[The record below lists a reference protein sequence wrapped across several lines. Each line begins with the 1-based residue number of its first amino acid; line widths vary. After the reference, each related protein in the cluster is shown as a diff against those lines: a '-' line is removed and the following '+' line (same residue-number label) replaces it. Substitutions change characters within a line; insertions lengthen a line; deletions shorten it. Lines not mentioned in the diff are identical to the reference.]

1 MSNIINPFARPL
13 YVMTKPAGAHCN
25 LACDYCY
32 YLEKQ
37 KLYQNAEKHVM
48 SDQLTEVFVREYIQ
62 SQFVREVNF
71 TWHGGEPMIRPLS
84 YYKNVVRWQRQYAEG
99 KAILN
104 CLQTNGTLLTPE
116 WCRFLHDEG
125 WLVGVSIDGPQDM
138 HDAYRMKRNGGPTW
152 EKVMKGIEMLDRYE
166 VEWNAM
172 AVVNDI
178 TAARP
183 LDFYRFFRD
192 ELGCQYL
199 QFTPVVERIRRHE
212 DGRHLAHVMDGEE
225 YNVAP
230 FSVTPEAWGTFLCT
244 IFDEWYSNDVGEMF
258 VQTFEATLANWAG
271 VTPGVCSLSDWCGHA
286 AVMEHNGDIYCC
298 DHFVFP
304 EYYLGN
310 IRHRGIL
317 DMLNSEK
324 QMAFADMKTKGL
336 PTQCL
341 QCRWQF
347 ACHGECPRNRFV
359 RTKDG
364 EPGLNYLCSGYH
376 SFFEHVAPFMDELKE
391 RFCDKEESSL

>member
-1 MSNIINPFARPL
+1 MGNIINPFARPL

-37 KLYQNAEKHVM
+37 KLYQNGDKHIM
-48 SDQLTEVFVREYIQ
+48 SDQLTEVFIREYIQ
-62 SQFVREVNF
+62 SQFGNEVNF

-84 YYKNVVRWQRQYAEG
+84 YYKKVVRWQRRYAEG

-125 WLVGVSIDGPQDM
+125 WLVGISIDGPQDM

-152 EKVMKGIEMLDRYE
+152 EKVMQGIEMLDRYE

-192 ELGCQYL
+192 EIECHYL

-212 DGRHLAHVMDGEE
+212 DGRHLAHVMDGDE
-225 YNVAP
+225 YAVAP
-230 FSVTPEAWGTFLCT
+230 FSVTPEAWGSFLCT
-244 IFDEWYSNDVGEMF
+244 MFDEWYNNDVGEMF

-271 VTPGVCSLSDWCGHA
+271 MTPGVCSLSDWCGHA

-310 IRHRGIL
+310 IRNRGIL
-317 DMLNSEK
+317 DMLNSER

-336 PTQCL
+336 PTQCR

-347 ACHGECPRNRFV
+347 ACHGECPRNRFAK
-359 RTKDG
+359 TKDG
-364 EPGLNYLCSGYH
+364 EPGLNYLCEGYRRY
-376 SFFEHVAPFMDELKE
+376 FEHVAPFMEELKG
-391 RFCDKEESSL
+391 RFC

>member
-1 MSNIINPFARPL
+1 MGNIINPFARPL

-37 KLYQNAEKHVM
+37 KLYQNGDKHIM
-48 SDQLTEVFVREYIQ
+48 SDQLTEVFIREYIQ
-62 SQFVREVNF
+62 SQFGNEVNF

-84 YYKNVVRWQRQYAEG
+84 YYKKVVRWQRRYAEG

-125 WLVGVSIDGPQDM
+125 WLVGISIDGPQDM

-152 EKVMKGIEMLDRYE
+152 EKVMQGIEMLDRYE

-192 ELGCQYL
+192 EIECRYL
-199 QFTPVVERIRRHE
+199 QFTPVVERIHRHE
-212 DGRHLAHVMDGEE
+212 DGRHLAHVMDGDE
-225 YNVAP
+225 YAVAP
-230 FSVTPEAWGTFLCT
+230 FSVTPEAWGSFLCT
-244 IFDEWYSNDVGEMF
+244 MFDEWYNNDVGEMF

-271 VTPGVCSLSDWCGHA
+271 MTPGVCSLSDWCGHA

-310 IRHRGIL
+310 IRNRGIL
-317 DMLNSEK
+317 DMLNSER

-336 PTQCL
+336 PTQCR

-347 ACHGECPRNRFV
+347 ACHGECPRNRFAK
-359 RTKDG
+359 TKDG
-364 EPGLNYLCSGYH
+364 EPGLNYLCEGYRRY
-376 SFFEHVAPFMDELKE
+376 FEHVAPFMEELKG
-391 RFCDKEESSL
+391 RFC

>member
-1 MSNIINPFARPL
+1 MGNIINPFARPL

-37 KLYQNAEKHVM
+37 KLYQNGDKHVM
-48 SDQLTEVFVREYIQ
+48 SDQLTEVFIREYIQ
-62 SQFVREVNF
+62 SQFGNEVNF

-84 YYKNVVRWQRQYAEG
+84 YYKKVVRWQRRYAEG

-125 WLVGVSIDGPQDM
+125 WLVGISIDGPQDM

-152 EKVMKGIEMLDRYE
+152 EKVMQGIEMLDRYE

-192 ELGCQYL
+192 EIECRYL
-199 QFTPVVERIRRHE
+199 QFTSVVERIRRHE
-212 DGRHLAHVMDGEE
+212 DGRHLAHVMDGDE
-225 YNVAP
+225 YAVAP
-230 FSVTPEAWGTFLCT
+230 FSVTPEAWGSFLCT
-244 IFDEWYSNDVGEMF
+244 MFDEWYNNDVGEMF

-271 VTPGVCSLSDWCGHA
+271 MTPGVCSLSDWCGHA

-310 IRHRGIL
+310 IRNRGIL
-317 DMLNSEK
+317 DMLNSERQK
-324 QMAFADMKTKGL
+324 AFADMKTKGL
-336 PTQCL
+336 PTQCR

-347 ACHGECPRNRFV
+347 ACHGECPRNRFA

-364 EPGLNYLCSGYH
+364 EPGLNYLCEGYRRY
-376 SFFEHVAPFMDELKE
+376 FEHVAPFMEELKG
-391 RFCDKEESSL
+391 RFC

>member
-1 MSNIINPFARPL
+1 MGNIINPFARPL

-37 KLYQNAEKHVM
+37 KLYQNGDKHVM
-48 SDQLTEVFVREYIQ
+48 SDQLTEVFIREYIQ
-62 SQFVREVNF
+62 SQFGNEVNF

-84 YYKNVVRWQRQYAEG
+84 YYKKVVRWQRRYAEG

-125 WLVGVSIDGPQDM
+125 WLVGISIDGPQDM

-152 EKVMKGIEMLDRYE
+152 EKVMQGIEMLDRYE

-192 ELGCQYL
+192 EIECRYL

-212 DGRHLAHVMDGEE
+212 DGRHLAHVMDGDE
-225 YNVAP
+225 YAVAP
-230 FSVTPEAWGTFLCT
+230 FSVTPEAWGSFLCT
-244 IFDEWYSNDVGEMF
+244 MFDEWYNNDVGEMF

-271 VTPGVCSLSDWCGHA
+271 MTPGVCSLSDWCGHA

-304 EYYLGN
+304 EYYHGN
-310 IRHRGIL
+310 IRNRGIL
-317 DMLNSEK
+317 DMLNSER

-336 PTQCL
+336 PTQCR

-347 ACHGECPRNRFV
+347 ACHGECPRNRFAK
-359 RTKDG
+359 TKDG
-364 EPGLNYLCSGYH
+364 EPGLNYLCEGYRRY
-376 SFFEHVAPFMDELKE
+376 FEHVAPFMEELKG
-391 RFCDKEESSL
+391 RFC

>member
-1 MSNIINPFARPL
+1 MGNIINPFARPL

-37 KLYQNAEKHVM
+37 KLYQNGDKHIM
-48 SDQLTEVFVREYIQ
+48 SDQLTEVFIREYIQ
-62 SQFVREVNF
+62 SQFGNEVNF

-84 YYKNVVRWQRQYAEG
+84 YYKKVVRWQRRYAEG

-125 WLVGVSIDGPQDM
+125 WLVGISIDGPQDM

-152 EKVMKGIEMLDRYE
+152 EKVMQGIEMLDRYE

-192 ELGCQYL
+192 EIECRYL

-212 DGRHLAHVMDGEE
+212 DGRHLAHVMDGDE
-225 YNVAP
+225 YAVAP
-230 FSVTPEAWGTFLCT
+230 FSVTPEAWGSFLCT
-244 IFDEWYSNDVGEMF
+244 MFDEWYNNDVGEMF

-271 VTPGVCSLSDWCGHA
+271 MTPGVCSLSDWCGHA

-310 IRHRGIL
+310 IRNRGIL
-317 DMLNSEK
+317 DMLNSER

-336 PTQCL
+336 PTQCR

-347 ACHGECPRNRFV
+347 ACHGECPRNRFA

-364 EPGLNYLCSGYH
+364 EPGLNYLCEGYRRY
-376 SFFEHVAPFMDELKE
+376 FEHVAPFMEELKG
-391 RFCDKEESSL
+391 RFC

>member
-13 YVMTKPAGAHCN
+13 YVMSKPAGAHCN

-37 KLYQNAEKHVM
+37 KLYQSGEKHIM
-48 SDQLTEVFVREYIQ
+48 SDQLTEVFIREYIQ
-62 SQFVREVNF
+62 SQFTREVNF
-71 TWHGGEPMIRPLS
+71 TWHGGEPMIRPVS
-84 YYKNVVRWQRQYAEG
+84 YYKKVAKWQRQYAEG
-99 KAILN
+99 KSIMN
-104 CLQTNGTLLTPE
+104 CIQTNGTLLSPE

-125 WLVGVSIDGPQDM
+125 WLVGISIDGPQDM

-152 EKVMKGIEMLDRYE
+152 EKVMQGIEMLERYE

-192 ELGCQYL
+192 ELGCRYL
-199 QFTPVVERIRRHE
+199 QFTPVVERIRRHS

-225 YNVAP
+225 YGVAP
-230 FSVTPEAWGTFLCT
+230 FSVSPEAWGEFLCT
-244 IFDEWYSNDVGEMF
+244 MFDEWYKNDVGEMF

-271 VTPGVCSLSDWCGHA
+271 VTPGVCSLSNWCGHA
-286 AVMEHNGDIYCC
+286 AVMEYNGDIYCC

-310 IRHRGIL
+310 IRNRGIL
-317 DMLNSEK
+317 DMLNSER
-324 QMAFADMKTKGL
+324 QITFADMKTKGL
-336 PTQCL
+336 PTQCQ
-341 QCRWQF
+341 QCQWQF
-347 ACHGECPRNRFV
+347 ACHGECPRNRFAK
-359 RTKDG
+359 TKDG
-364 EPGLNYLCSGYH
+364 EPGLNYLCSGYRR
-376 SFFEHVAPFMDELKE
+376 FFEHSAPYMEELKK
-391 RFCDKEESSL
+391 RFCE

>member
-1 MSNIINPFARPL
+1 MMGNIINPFARPL

-37 KLYQNAEKHVM
+37 KLYQNGDKHVM
-48 SDQLTEVFVREYIQ
+48 SDQLTEVFIREYIQ
-62 SQFVREVNF
+62 SQFGNEVNF

-84 YYKNVVRWQRQYAEG
+84 YYKKVVRWQRRYAEG

-125 WLVGVSIDGPQDM
+125 WLVGISIDGPQDM

-152 EKVMKGIEMLDRYE
+152 EKVMQGIEMLDRYE

-192 ELGCQYL
+192 EIECRYL

-212 DGRHLAHVMDGEE
+212 DGRHLAHVMDGDE
-225 YNVAP
+225 YAVAP
-230 FSVTPEAWGTFLCT
+230 FSVTPEAWGSFLCT
-244 IFDEWYSNDVGEMF
+244 MFDEWYNNDVGEMF

-271 VTPGVCSLSDWCGHA
+271 MTPGVCSLSDWCGHA

-310 IRHRGIL
+310 IRNRGIL
-317 DMLNSEK
+317 DMLNSER

-336 PTQCL
+336 PTQCR

-347 ACHGECPRNRFV
+347 ACHGECPRNRFAK
-359 RTKDG
+359 TKDG
-364 EPGLNYLCSGYH
+364 EPGLNYLCEGYRRY
-376 SFFEHVAPFMDELKE
+376 FEHVAPFMEELKG
-391 RFCDKEESSL
+391 RFC

>member
-1 MSNIINPFARPL
+1 MGNIINPFARPL

-37 KLYQNAEKHVM
+37 KLYQNGDKHIM
-48 SDQLTEVFVREYIQ
+48 SDQLTEVFIREYIQ
-62 SQFVREVNF
+62 SQFGNEVNF

-84 YYKNVVRWQRQYAEG
+84 YYKKVVRWQRRYAEG

-125 WLVGVSIDGPQDM
+125 WLVGISIDGPQDM

-152 EKVMKGIEMLDRYE
+152 EKVMQGIEMLGRYE

-192 ELGCQYL
+192 EIECRYL

-212 DGRHLAHVMDGEE
+212 DGRHLAHVMDGDE
-225 YNVAP
+225 YAVAP
-230 FSVTPEAWGTFLCT
+230 FSVTPEAWGSFLCT
-244 IFDEWYSNDVGEMF
+244 MFDEWYNNDVGEMF

-271 VTPGVCSLSDWCGHA
+271 MTPGVCSLSDWCGHA

-310 IRHRGIL
+310 IRNRGIL
-317 DMLNSEK
+317 DMLNSER

-336 PTQCL
+336 PTQCR

-347 ACHGECPRNRFV
+347 ACHGECPRNRFAK
-359 RTKDG
+359 TKDG
-364 EPGLNYLCSGYH
+364 EPGLNYLCEGYRRY
-376 SFFEHVAPFMDELKE
+376 FEHVAPFMEELKG
-391 RFCDKEESSL
+391 RFC

>member
-1 MSNIINPFARPL
+1 MGNIINPFARPL

-37 KLYQNAEKHVM
+37 KLYQNGDKHVM
-48 SDQLTEVFVREYIQ
+48 SDQLTEVFIREYIQ
-62 SQFVREVNF
+62 SQFGNEVNF

-84 YYKNVVRWQRQYAEG
+84 YYKKVVRWQRRYAEG

-125 WLVGVSIDGPQDM
+125 WLVGISIDGPQDM

-152 EKVMKGIEMLDRYE
+152 EKVMQGIEMLDRYE

-192 ELGCQYL
+192 EIECRYL

-212 DGRHLAHVMDGEE
+212 DGRHLAHVMDGDE
-225 YNVAP
+225 YAVAP
-230 FSVTPEAWGTFLCT
+230 FSVTPEAWGSFLCT
-244 IFDEWYSNDVGEMF
+244 MFDEWYNNDVGEMF

-271 VTPGVCSLSDWCGHA
+271 MTPGVCSLSDWCGHA

-310 IRHRGIL
+310 IRNSGIL
-317 DMLNSEK
+317 DMLNSER

-336 PTQCL
+336 PTQCR

-347 ACHGECPRNRFV
+347 ACHGECPRNRFAK
-359 RTKDG
+359 TKDG
-364 EPGLNYLCSGYH
+364 EPGLNYLCEGYRRY
-376 SFFEHVAPFMDELKE
+376 FEHVAPFMEELKG
-391 RFCDKEESSL
+391 RFC

>member
-1 MSNIINPFARPL
+1 MGNIINPFARPL

-37 KLYQNAEKHVM
+37 KLYQNGDKHIM
-48 SDQLTEVFVREYIQ
+48 SDQLTEVFIREYIQ
-62 SQFVREVNF
+62 SQFGNEVNF

-84 YYKNVVRWQRQYAEG
+84 YYKKVVRWQRRYAEG

-125 WLVGVSIDGPQDM
+125 WLVGISIDGPKDM

-152 EKVMKGIEMLDRYE
+152 EKVMQGIEMLDRYE

-192 ELGCQYL
+192 EIECRYL

-212 DGRHLAHVMDGEE
+212 DGRHLAHVMDGDE
-225 YNVAP
+225 YAVAP
-230 FSVTPEAWGTFLCT
+230 FSVTPEAWGSFLCT
-244 IFDEWYSNDVGEMF
+244 MFDEWYNNDVGEMF

-271 VTPGVCSLSDWCGHA
+271 MTPGVCSLSDWCGHA

-310 IRHRGIL
+310 IRNRGIL
-317 DMLNSEK
+317 DMLNSER

-336 PTQCL
+336 PTQCR

-347 ACHGECPRNRFV
+347 ACHGECPRNRFAK
-359 RTKDG
+359 TKDG
-364 EPGLNYLCSGYH
+364 EPGLNYLCEGYRRY
-376 SFFEHVAPFMDELKE
+376 FEHVAPFMEELKG
-391 RFCDKEESSL
+391 RFC

>member
-1 MSNIINPFARPL
+1 MGNIINPFARPL

-37 KLYQNAEKHVM
+37 KLYQNGDKHIM
-48 SDQLTEVFVREYIQ
+48 SDQLTEVFIREYIQ
-62 SQFVREVNF
+62 SQFGNEVNF

-84 YYKNVVRWQRQYAEG
+84 YYKKVVRWQRRYAEG

-125 WLVGVSIDGPQDM
+125 WLVGISIDGPQDM

-152 EKVMKGIEMLDRYE
+152 EKVMQGIEMLNRYE

-192 ELGCQYL
+192 EIECRYL

-212 DGRHLAHVMDGEE
+212 DGRHLAHVMDGDE
-225 YNVAP
+225 YAVAP
-230 FSVTPEAWGTFLCT
+230 FSVTPEAWGSFLCT
-244 IFDEWYSNDVGEMF
+244 MFDEWYNNDVGEMF

-271 VTPGVCSLSDWCGHA
+271 MTPGVCSLSDWCGHA

-310 IRHRGIL
+310 IRNRGIL
-317 DMLNSEK
+317 DMLNSER

-336 PTQCL
+336 PTQCR

-347 ACHGECPRNRFV
+347 ACHGECPRNRFAK
-359 RTKDG
+359 TKEG
-364 EPGLNYLCSGYH
+364 EPGLNYLCEGYRRY
-376 SFFEHVAPFMDELKE
+376 FEHVAPFMEELKG
-391 RFCDKEESSL
+391 RFC

>member
-1 MSNIINPFARPL
+1 MGNIINPFARPL

-32 YLEKQ
+32 YMEKQ
-37 KLYQNAEKHVM
+37 KLYQNGEKHVM

-62 SQFVREVNF
+62 SQFGREVNF

-84 YYKNVVRWQRQYAEG
+84 YYKKVVRWQRQYAEG
-99 KAILN
+99 KTILN

-125 WLVGVSIDGPQDM
+125 WLVGISIDGPQNM
-138 HDAYRMKRNGGPTW
+138 HDAYRMKRNGAPTW
-152 EKVMKGIEMLDRYE
+152 EKVMQGIEMLDRYE

-183 LDFYRFFRD
+183 LEFYRFFRD
-192 ELGCQYL
+192 ELECRYL
-199 QFTPVVERIRRHE
+199 QFTPVVERIHRHQ

-225 YNVAP
+225 YAVAP
-230 FSVTPEAWGTFLCT
+230 FSVTPEAWGEFLCT
-244 IFDEWYSNDVGEMF
+244 MFDEWYRNDVGEMF

-310 IRHRGIL
+310 IRNRGIL

-336 PTQCL
+336 PAQCHKC
-341 QCRWQF
+341 QWQF

-359 RTKDG
+359 KTKDG
-364 EPGLNYLCSGYH
+364 EPGLNYLCEGYRRY
-376 SFFEHVAPFMDELKE
+376 FEHVAPYMEELKD
-391 RFCDKEESSL
+391 RFC